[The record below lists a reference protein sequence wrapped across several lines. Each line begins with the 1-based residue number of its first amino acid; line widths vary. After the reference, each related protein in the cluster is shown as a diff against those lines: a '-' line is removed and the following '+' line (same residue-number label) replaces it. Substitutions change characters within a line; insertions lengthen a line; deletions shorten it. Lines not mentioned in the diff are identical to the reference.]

1 MTQSTSPSGSS
12 SNPDIERNL
21 ANERTPLIKH
31 DGNGNNT
38 QSDQQSALR
47 QTSSDSQ
54 EDEIAITAQELPFGK
69 LAIIFSTAWVGVFLG
84 AVDSTVIATLT
95 APISSEFKCLNLL
108 SWLATAYLISNAV
121 CQPISGRLT
130 DIFGRGPGLIF
141 SNILFSAG
149 NLICGFASNEYQLI
163 LGRAI
168 AGIGGGGLMS
178 IATFLGSDLIPL
190 RKRGVVQGILNLC
203 FGSGAMLGG
212 VIGGLIN
219 DHTKLGWRLA
229 FIIQAPPSLLAA
241 VGVYFFIRIPPKQS
255 QKSYLAR
262 IDFLGVFLL
271 TSFLVLL
278 LLGLNAGGNV
288 VLWTHP
294 LPLTTIPLSV
304 IAFILFIWWESR
316 AIQPIIPVKLLLKRT
331 VLAACLS
338 NFFCTMVMFAVMFY
352 VPLYLQVRGRTS
364 TEVGLLILF
373 APLGS
378 CFSSIGAGIIMN
390 KTGRYTRL
398 GVACLIVMTSGVI
411 ILGFHNENTPYW
423 LTASVFLLVGT
434 GYASMLT
441 TTLLACIAAVEH
453 AHQAVVTSATYLGR
467 SVGSTLGITISSAV
481 YQNVLNDKLW
491 DRFRDYPD
499 AGREIARIRN
509 NIAELRH
516 LPEGWYE
523 GVIES
528 FMDAFHAV
536 FITLLGMAVIGLVC
550 ITFMKQHTLHS
561 TLERDRR

>member
-1 MTQSTSPSGSS
+1 MPQSTSSSGSA
-12 SNPDIERNL
+12 SNLDIEGN
-21 ANERTPLIKH
+21 AVNERTPLIKQN
-31 DGNGNNT
+31 GNGNPT
-38 QSDQQSALR
+38 QSNRESALR
-47 QTSSDSQ
+47 QTSTDPQ
-54 EDEIAITAQELPFGK
+54 GDEITAIAQELPFSK
-69 LAIIFSTAWVGVFLG
+69 LAIIFSTAWIGVFLG
-84 AVDSTVIATLT
+84 AVDSTIIATLT
-95 APISSEFKCLNLL
+95 APISSEFKSLNLL

-121 CQPISGRLT
+121 CQPVSGRLT

-241 VGVYFFIRIPPKQS
+241 VGVYFFIRIPPKPS

-271 TSFLVLL
+271 TAFLVLL
-278 LLGLNAGGNV
+278 LLGLNSGGNIV
-288 VLWTHP
+288 PWTHP

-304 IAFILFIWWESR
+304 VTFLSFIWWESR
-316 AIQPIIPVKLLLKRT
+316 AMQPIIPVTLLLKRT

-352 VPLYLQVRGRTS
+352 VPLYLQVRGRTA

-390 KTGRYTRL
+390 KTGKYTRL

-411 ILGFHNENTPYW
+411 LLEFHNENTPYW
-423 LTASVFLLVGT
+423 LTATVFLLVGT

-491 DRFRDYPD
+491 DRFGDYPN
-499 AGREIARIRN
+499 AMKEIARIRN
-509 NIAELRH
+509 NIAELRR
-516 LPEGWYE
+516 LPEEWYE

-536 FITLLGMAVIGLVC
+536 FLTLLGMAVVGLVC
-550 ITFMKQHTLHS
+550 ISFMKQHTLHS
-561 TLERDRR
+561 TLERER